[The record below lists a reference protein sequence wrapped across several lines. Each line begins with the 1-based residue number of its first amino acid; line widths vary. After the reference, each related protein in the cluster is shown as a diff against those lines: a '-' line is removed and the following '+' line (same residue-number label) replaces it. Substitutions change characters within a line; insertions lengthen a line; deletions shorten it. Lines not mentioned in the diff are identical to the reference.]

1 MLMATLREMR
11 EEAGLSVSDLAKRA
25 EVDYKFVK
33 KADESGSSIHR
44 FKALAML
51 KVINEELGTEYELG
65 DIDGL
70 TLH

>member
-1 MLMATLREMR
+1 MATLREIR

-25 EVDYKFVK
+25 DVDYKIVK
-33 KADESGSSIHR
+33 KADESGGSIHR
-44 FKALAML
+44 FKALAL
-51 KVINEELGTEYELG
+51 VKALNQELGTEYGLE